1 MHIRATIMKINKKN
15 HHIRRKFIT
24 ASAIILVVIIGG
36 SLYAITKTS
45 DEQHYD
51 DTKKEINSVDYDAP
65 TDEQKQSGA
74 TIKEDANNTEPGKES
89 TSGSDQPP
97 NPTPQQGGKS
107 IVEVFKTSPQNN
119 TTYTKSDFIYMRFS
133 ISTEVSTGLCTLT
146 LSKVGVSSV
155 TKTAPPFQSGPTTS
169 TCKGFDIPASEL
181 STGIWKINLVFENDS
196 LYGSTTGNIAIE

>member
-1 MHIRATIMKINKKN
+1 MKINQKK
-15 HHIRRKFIT
+15 HHIRRKLIT
-24 ASAIILVVIIGG
+24 VSAVLMLVIIGV

-45 DEQHYD
+45 DEQRYD

-74 TIKEDANNTEPGKES
+74 TIKDDGNSSEPGKES

-97 NPTPQQGGKS
+97 SPTPQQGGKS

-119 TTYTKSDFIYMRFS
+119 TIYAKSDFIYLRFS

-146 LSKVGVSSV
+146 LSKVGASSV
-155 TKTAPPFQSGPTTS
+155 TKTASPFQSGPTTS

-181 STGIWKINLVFENDS
+181 STGAWKIDLVFENDS
-196 LYGSTTGNIAIE
+196 LYGSTTGNISIE